1 MMVRKIIA
9 TTLLQVSQWWAFFH
23 ALLIL
28 TFFPMV
34 ILTSKRGMFEEGPS
48 LYEQFVSFYGGF
60 LALVPGGE
68 IVWGLALS
76 PMIWIILWITTGKP
90 RFLPW
95 KK

>member
-1 MMVRKIIA
+1 
-9 TTLLQVSQWWAFFH
+9 
-23 ALLIL
+23 
-28 TFFPMV
+28 MV
-34 ILTSKRGMFEEGPS
+34 ILTSKRGMFEDGPS

-60 LALVPGGE
+60 LALLPGGE

-76 PMIWIILWITTGKP
+76 PMIWLILWITTGKP